1 MADALSCCRPAED
14 LWAKA
19 AKALNDKNQLPVD
32 FNQMDRL
39 TVLKDVL
46 VAVEEKKQSC
56 LKKRWKYKNSKG
68 EIVILRDL
76 FEKIVVWVDKFK
88 EVGDNAV
95 QYNPTHAA
103 LPWAA
108 VRLVLQVQVFRHLL
122 DTVETDHLQVAINDS
137 QTFGAM
143 AEGVEL
149 VSNLITRYTI
159 VEHLYLRKPSAA
171 KNQLIQAILKLYSAV
186 LTYLSRARSYYERNT
201 FGAL

>member
-122 DTVETDHLQVAINDS
+122 DTV
-137 QTFGAM
+137 
-143 AEGVEL
+143 
-149 VSNLITRYTI
+149 
-159 VEHLYLRKPSAA
+159 
-171 KNQLIQAILKLYSAV
+171 
-186 LTYLSRARSYYERNT
+186 
-201 FGAL
+201 